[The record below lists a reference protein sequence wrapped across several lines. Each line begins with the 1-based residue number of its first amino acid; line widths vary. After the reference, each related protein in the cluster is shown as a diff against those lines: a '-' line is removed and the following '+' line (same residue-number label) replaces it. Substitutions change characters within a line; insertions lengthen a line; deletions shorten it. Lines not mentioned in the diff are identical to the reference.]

1 MTSSDDSPVPD
12 YLSMLRLDQRR
23 FLVIGAGNGIG
34 RQASHAL
41 AMAGA
46 RLCCVDIVPELAR
59 EIAEE
64 VGGTSAV
71 GDMRTR
77 TDAERVF
84 AQASGDLGGLDGVV
98 GIIGT
103 SHWAP
108 ITELGDADWD
118 AQHDLVIRYAFLAIQ
133 LGARAM
139 AGSGGSMVFVASL
152 SGLFA
157 APNHA
162 AYGAAKAGMMALVKS
177 AAEELGPAVR
187 VNAVAP
193 GRGQALPA
201 GGSWPR
207 TRAGGRWCRCASWPS
222 RVTSPPPSCS
232 CRPTSPATS
241 PARRSWSTAGPESA
255 APSPPRVA
263 RLARAAAAAA
273 PAAAPA
279 AGPDPPPLGQAPR
292 SPPSPSI

>member
-1 MTSSDDSPVPD
+1 MGPEGGDGVTSSDDSPVPD
-12 YLSMLRLDQRR
+12 YLSMLRLDGRR
-23 FLVIGAGNGIG
+23 FIVIGAGNGIG

-46 RLCCVDIVPELAR
+46 RLCCVDIEAELAR

-64 VGGTSAV
+64 VGGSAAV

-84 AQASGDLGGLDGVV
+84 AQAGRDLGGLDGVV

-108 ITELGDADWD
+108 IVELDDAGWD

-139 AGSGGSMVFVASL
+139 ADTGGSMVFVASL

-162 AYGAAKAGMMALVKS
+162 AYGAAKAGMMALVRS
-177 AAEELGPAVR
+177 AAEELGPGVR

-193 GRGQALPA
+193 GAVSTPRWRAL
-201 GGSWPR
+201 
-207 TRAGGRWCRCASWPS
+207 ASDPS
-222 RVTSPPPSCS
+222 RRSVIPLRKLAQPSDIAASILFLSSDLAGHITGQTIVVDGGTGIRSPFAAPGS
-232 CRPTSPATS
+232 TS
-241 PARRSWSTAGPESA
+241 PARS
-255 APSPPRVA
+255 
-263 RLARAAAAAA
+263 
-273 PAAAPA
+273 
-279 AGPDPPPLGQAPR
+279 
-292 SPPSPSI
+292 